1 MMHLPSSALFPIAGG
16 VPTMAV
22 AIGTPIFIALT
33 LVLALCLG
41 VIVAA
46 ALPRRAFRG
55 YGPTRWPAGIVSA
68 SGAVMRRL
76 AAGGLR

>member
-1 MMHLPSSALFPIAGG
+1 MVSIPSSALFPIAGG
-16 VPTMAV
+16 VPMMTV
-22 AIGTPIFIALT
+22 AIGTPILIALA
-33 LVLALCLG
+33 LVFALCLG

-46 ALPRRAFRG
+46 ALPRCASRG
-55 YGPTRWPAGIVSA
+55 YGVSRWPAGIVSA